1 MYIYKYILLLMY
13 VDENLFGYWRLLEY
27 SLCYPNALGNY
38 YYHHYAIMTILHNCP
53 FRLLSYLGNVRSRFH
68 LDPRRLYPCI

>member
-38 YYHHYAIMTILHNCP
+38 YYHHNE
-53 FRLLSYLGNVRSRFH
+53 GNNECNSKNAKESKEGATFAFSLPTVG
-68 LDPRRLYPCI
+68 